1 MSDSIGKMLMEART
15 KKGLTIEDVAF
26 QTRIPAARVSELE
39 NDDFSNFANLTYAKG
54 FLKLYSSFLQI
65 DIADYL
71 NEFDTRELAN
81 IYGHEYIQSA
91 NTGLTAMSVSIAQ
104 DPNAGRWKQL
114 AILLLIIAALIAVP
128 IYIMRNKGEESPS
141 TPPKTKSSE
150 PIQIK
155 PALDKPA
162 PPEEHAAPTE
172 NTGPPKPRRIE
183 EEEPAPESA
192 PVPPKPRRVEDAEPA
207 EPPPATATDQPA
219 PDSVPSEPAP
229 PPKPRK
235 VPEDQSTDDTAEEIP
250 RALPALPTAVQN

>member
-1 MSDSIGKMLMEART
+1 MEART

-162 PPEEHAAPTE
+162 PPPEEHAAPTE
-172 NTGPPKPRRIE
+172 NTEPPKPRRIE

-207 EPPPATATDQPA
+207 EPPPAPPATATDQPA